1 MNEKPNKLTEKMKR
15 AAAIVF
21 LVAATGGMT
30 MIASAPAQASAV
42 EDLKTEIDKVDGIFD
57 TVKDPVV
64 ASMAFAAGA
73 MLIKRIVYA

>member
-1 MNEKPNKLTEKMKR
+1 MKPKTQERVKKGL
-15 AAAIVF
+15 AIGY
-21 LVAATGGMT
+21 LIGGGMALA
-30 MIASAPAQASAV
+30 MSIMPSAHATAV
-42 EDLKTEIDKVDGIFD
+42 DDLKTEVDKVDGIFD